1 MTLNKTYLVG
11 LTGGIASGK
20 STVSKYLEEKGI
32 IVIDADILARKVVER
47 GSEALKEIEKEFGH
61 EVITPN
67 GELNRP
73 VLGKIIFEDED
84 LKEKLNKIVHPA
96 IFLLLKEILSKQ
108 DNKKL
113 VFIDMALL
121 VENIDNMRTH
131 GIYLD
136 EIWSVSLPLEVQ
148 INRLMNRDKI
158 SYEYAKNK
166 INSQISSEERNR
178 FANIIIDNSLGE
190 ENLRKKVDAYLED
203 LYTRLSNWRKDEKD

>member
-1 MTLNKTYLVG
+1 MILNKTYLVG

-20 STVSKYLEEKGI
+20 STVSNYLKEKGI
-32 IVIDADILARKVVER
+32 LVIDADILARKVVEK
-47 GSEALKEIEKEFGH
+47 GSETLKEIEREFGH
-61 EVITPN
+61 KVITLN

-73 VLGKIIFEDED
+73 ELGKIIFEDED

-96 IFLLLKEILSKQ
+96 IFLLLKEMLSKL
-108 DNKKL
+108 DDKKL

-131 GIYLD
+131 GINLD

-158 SYEYAKNK
+158 SYEYAKSK

-178 FANIIIDNSLGE
+178 YANIIIDNSLGE
-190 ENLRKKVDAYLED
+190 ENLRKKVDGYLED

>member
-20 STVSKYLEEKGI
+20 STVSQYLEEKGI